1 MSTQYMNIQLTEML
15 ELDRNQIEK
24 IHSINL
30 TYQTKAAGLLGMP
43 GGSHVEK
50 KVNRLLHQR
59 NKEIID
65 VLTDDQQKIL
75 YTYCTDLISFSG
87 RSNESKLTLW

>member
-30 TYQTKAAGLLGMP
+30 TYQTKAAGLLATPEGF
-43 GGSHVEK
+43 HAEK
-50 KVNRLLHQR
+50 ANRLLHQR

-65 VLTDDQQKIL
+65 VLTDDQQKVL

-87 RSNESKLTLW
+87 RSNESTLTLW